1 MDKMNKQIF
10 GNVFDTDTVIY
21 MGLFENIE
29 DVFSNFCVDEENKI
43 GVDIVFAAYEYE
55 DYSGSAFV
63 IFMKDGILY
72 EVNGGHC
79 SCNGL
84 EGQWEPEE
92 TSLEALMF
100 RPNVPN
106 EAKAN
111 LKKIYR
117 NLISFL

>member
-1 MDKMNKQIF
+1 MNKQIF
-10 GNVFDTDTVIY
+10 GNVFDIDTVIY
-21 MGLFENIE
+21 MGLFEDMEN
-29 DVFSNFCVDEENKI
+29 VFNNFSVSEENRAGI
-43 GVDIVFAAYEYE
+43 DIIFAAYEYE

-63 IFMKDGILY
+63 IFLKEGILY
-72 EVNGGHC
+72 EVHGGHC

-111 LKKIYR
+111 LKKIYKT
-117 NLISFL
+117 LIPFL